1 MLNARSLY
9 NKAENFRNMLYQV
22 CPDLSIIS
30 ETWEKQKTGVKACW
44 ALLSPISPNPL
55 HKVKKVVVGSFY
67 VSPKSQYKDETIDY
81 IIQSIHFLR
90 SKFDN
95 NVSFLLGGDL
105 NRLKIEPI
113 LDCYGALKQIITV
126 PTREGATL
134 ENIITDLHSFYHP
147 PTTLPPLQ
155 VDEKKKGKDR
165 DHQVFIL
172 APLANQYYQKPRMKK
187 IVTTGHYQS
196 LQLRNLEGI

>member
-1 MLNARSLY
+1 MISYKREKVNNRQPGGGCAIIY
-9 NKAENFRNMLYQV
+9 NKRSFNV
-22 CPDLSIIS
+22 CEIDNKPP
-30 ETWEKQKTGVKACW
+30 TGVEACW
-44 ALLSPISPNPL
+44 AVLSPISPNPL

-105 NRLKIEPI
+105 NRLKIESI

-155 VDEKKKGKDR
+155 VEENKKGKDG
-165 DHQVFIL
+165 DHQDFNL
-172 APLANQYYQKPRMKK
+172 APLSN
-187 IVTTGHYQS
+187 
-196 LQLRNLEGI
+196 